1 MLRRRHPLPAA
12 RAYRRV
18 IGSRTMRSGVDELG
32 QRVLVVAFDGWNDA
46 GEAAS
51 AAIAHIRESS
61 AYREVFA
68 VDPELYFDYQYTRPQ
83 VRLDAD
89 GSRRLVWPDATLWRP
104 LPDGEDGD
112 HAEGARLWLLSGYE
126 PARAWQGFVA
136 ELIDAALR
144 EDITGIIALGSMMS
158 DVPHTRPISVFAG
171 SENEALRSAL
181 GLEKPTYEGPAG
193 ILTVLSTAAEAA
205 GIPCAALWA
214 SVPHYVAGHTPSP
227 KATLALL
234 DRLGELTGAVVPRG
248 ELPAQSLAWEASIDA
263 AASDDEEMTEYIH
276 QLEQTRDTWD
286 SPEASGDA
294 IAQEFERYLRRG
306 GDGPGK
312 GPGAPGRDSDG
323 PRRQ

>member
-1 MLRRRHPLPAA
+1 M
-12 RAYRRV
+12 
-18 IGSRTMRSGVDELG
+18 G

-51 AAIAHIRESS
+51 AAVAHVRESG
-61 AYREVFA
+61 AYREVYA

-83 VRLDAD
+83 VKMDAE
-89 GSRRLVWPDATLWRP
+89 GTRSLVWPDATLWRP
-104 LPDGEDGD
+104 LHPG
-112 HAEGARLWLLSGYE
+112 EGARLWLLSGFE
-126 PARAWQGFVA
+126 PARAWQAFVA

-144 EDITGIIALGSMMS
+144 EDITGIVALGSMMS
-158 DVPHTRPISVFAG
+158 DVPHTRPISIFAG
-171 SENEALRSAL
+171 SENEALRAEF

-234 DRLGELTGAVVPRG
+234 DRLTELTGAVVPRG
-248 ELPAQSLAWEASIDA
+248 ELPAESLAWEASIDA
-263 AASDDEEMTEYIH
+263 AASDDEEMTEYIR

-306 GDGPGK
+306 GDGPNS
-312 GPGAPGRDSDG
+312 GPGPKGHGGPNSGR
-323 PRRQ
+323 